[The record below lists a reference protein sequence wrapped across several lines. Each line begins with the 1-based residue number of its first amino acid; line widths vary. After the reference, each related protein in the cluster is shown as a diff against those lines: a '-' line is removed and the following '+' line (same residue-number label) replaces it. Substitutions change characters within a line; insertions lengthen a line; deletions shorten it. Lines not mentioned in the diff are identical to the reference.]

1 MKTAAFY
8 DDTTEIL
15 MVKHSQFLGTAFLEI
30 PPVDQGSQQRRMV
43 KKQSIV
49 GKRTLREKVDFE
61 RCRPG

>member
-15 MVKHSQFLGTAFLEI
+15 MVKHSQFLGAAFLEI

-43 KKQSIV
+43 KKTKHGRQKNIARKS
-49 GKRTLREKVDFE
+49 RF
-61 RCRPG
+61 